1 MSLRAEEVLTVAK
14 KKAMGK
20 DTAQANQNA
29 GAAPEGTLPQEVSKT
44 APEAGAATETASVIQ
59 EAGTVPEGTLPKET
73 SQAAPEVAQETSP
86 EDAGLVRYL
95 VSSPGGIY
103 LRMGPGRAYLQLGV
117 LENGAEVMGVDLAGM
132 LRPGRKPG
140 EAAWIKVIAKD
151 GSGWVDSA
159 FLERVC

>member
-1 MSLRAEEVLTVAK
+1 MAK
-14 KKAMGK
+14 KGEKVPVSP
-20 DTAQANQNA
+20 
-29 GAAPEGTLPQEVSKT
+29 PEN
-44 APEAGAATETASVIQ
+44 IQ
-59 EAGTVPEGTLPKET
+59 EAGLTPEA
-73 SQAAPEVAQETSP
+73 SQAAPEAAQETSP

-95 VSSPGGIY
+95 VSSPRGIY

-132 LRPGRKPG
+132 LRAGRLPG
-140 EAAWIKVIAKD
+140 EAAWIKVLSKD